1 VADGVV
7 AAGTNAV
14 VTALEAET
22 GEVRWESRL
31 DVDGGDPAVA
41 ADDGLVHYVYRDSVV
56 TLDAGSGASRWTHS
70 VDSDASVP
78 VLAVDGG
85 RVFVTA
91 ADLDLP
97 GAFVAVRRC

>member
-1 VADGVV
+1 
-7 AAGTNAV
+7 
-14 VTALEAET
+14 
-22 GEVRWESRL
+22 
-31 DVDGGDPAVA
+31 VDGGDPDMA

-56 TLDAGSGASRWTHS
+56 ALDAGSGAPRWTHS

-97 GAFVAVRRC
+97 GAVVAVRRC

>member
-1 VADGVV
+1 M
-7 AAGTNAV
+7 
-14 VTALEAET
+14 
-22 GEVRWESRL
+22 
-31 DVDGGDPAVA
+31 
-41 ADDGLVHYVYRDSVV
+41 HYVYRDSVV
-56 TLDAGSGASRWTHS
+56 ALDAGSGVLRPGRGVGCAPPWTHS